1 MEFGGHPLHVGLW
14 TTTIPRS
21 KWQWN
26 SDYDNGLQIHGA
38 TSCVQR
44 MQRVSRVLNKYKLVN
59 KFSLVQT
66 KLGSIHWSRFSLL
79 LGVLHTMLSM
89 CRIFLDP
96 LSFMSLSCHAFYKE
110 LKKLLSTNLLW
121 PTLLLHKLPGGVDY
135 FMTRAKMVLTNFCPN
150 NKLPKPVTEQVL
162 LISYW
167 NSNSKLTS

>member
-66 KLGSIHWSRFSLL
+66 KLGSIHWSGFSLL

-96 LSFMSLSCHAFYKE
+96 LYFMSLSCHAFYKE

-121 PTLLLHKLPGGVDY
+121 PTLLLHKLPGGVNIILWQGLGWY
-135 FMTRAKMVLTNFCPN
+135 LPISVQTTSYQNLSHSKSRSSPTEIPTPN
-150 NKLPKPVTEQVL
+150 
-162 LISYW
+162 
-167 NSNSKLTS
+167 